1 MAGRARYLKENLEGV
16 SLLCKVMED
25 MKNEAAQKAKEETTL
40 NFIRTLMKTLNV
52 SPQEAM
58 EKLCIPAKERL
69 VYAAQL

>member
-58 EKLCIPAKERL
+58 EKLCIPAKERP

>member
-1 MAGRARYLKENLEGV
+1 M
-16 SLLCKVMED
+16 CKIMED
-25 MKNEAAQKAKEETTL
+25 MRIEAAQKAKEETTL

-58 EKLCIPAKERL
+58 EKLCIPAKERP

>member
-1 MAGRARYLKENLEGV
+1 M
-16 SLLCKVMED
+16 CKVMED

-58 EKLCIPAKERL
+58 EKLCIPAKERP